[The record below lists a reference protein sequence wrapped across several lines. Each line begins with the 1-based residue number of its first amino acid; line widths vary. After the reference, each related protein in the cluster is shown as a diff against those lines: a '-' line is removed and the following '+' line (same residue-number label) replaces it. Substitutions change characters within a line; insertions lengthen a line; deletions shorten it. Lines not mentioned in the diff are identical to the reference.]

1 MKLLTFSILAA
12 PHSTLLLKTLI
23 MQYRN
28 FGKLNWKVSEIG
40 YGMWGMAGWK
50 KRKNNIAI
58 IARVPFDEG
67 SLTGTLNTQSTWDKG
82 DFINLYFWQENLIPT
97 LERVQNLTNE
107 LPSGMS
113 LPKSALRFIK
123 HHPAVSTVIP
133 GMRKIRNVE
142 NNMKIGSDKNESFT
156 QETLAITRKNRW
168 DRQPTKWS
176 Y

>member
-1 MKLLTFSILAA
+1 
-12 PHSTLLLKTLI
+12 
-23 MQYRN
+23 
-28 FGKLNWKVSEIG
+28 
-40 YGMWGMAGWK
+40 
-50 KRKNNIAI
+50 
-58 IARVPFDEG
+58 
-67 SLTGTLNTQSTWDKG
+67 
-82 DFINLYFWQENLIPT
+82 

-107 LPSGMS
+107 LPAGMS
-113 LPKSALRFIK
+113 LPKLALRFIK

-156 QETLAITRKNRW
+156 QGILAITRKNRL